1 MERIPPSVIIDIFFL
16 ILCLRISYIAVSRG
30 IVCEGFKLIAVL
42 VSGLCSFQW
51 YKFLDTYT
59 GRVPFL
65 NKQYLDFISFL
76 VIFFSIHT
84 IISLIRF
91 IITSLFKRKEI
102 PVKERWISLFVGA
115 LRAVF
120 LSSIILFMLHLSSF
134 NPQYL
139 AQSISLRTFKNIAP
153 KLYLITAEIAS
164 GAGDKKSLINKE
176 VREYYE
182 TAAFLSGDNSKG
194 N

>member
-1 MERIPPSVIIDIFFL
+1 MSFSVIIDIFFL
-16 ILCLRISYIAVSRG
+16 ILCLRIIYIAVSRG
-30 IVCEGFKLIAVL
+30 IVSEGFKLIGTL
-42 VSGLCSFQW
+42 LGGLCAFRW

-65 NKQYLDFISFL
+65 NRQYLDFISFL
-76 VIFFSIHT
+76 AIFLSIHA

-102 PVKERWISLFVGA
+102 PVKERWISLFVGMV
-115 LRAVF
+115 RAVF
-120 LSSIILFMLHLSSF
+120 LSSVFVFMMHLSSP

-139 AQSISLRTFKNIAP
+139 TQSKSTRIFKNIAP
-153 KLYLITAEIAS
+153 KIYLVVARTMSGAS
-164 GAGDKKSLINKE
+164 GEESLTNKE

-182 TAAFLSGDNSKG
+182 TATFLSGDNPKG